1 MLRHKSIDNTMKC
14 IHSITFQEE
23 DYDETVATTPEE
35 IKQLSKLA
43 GQNTMK
49 TSLMTNKRI
58 STENPNDLTV
68 LKHLSNKYETI
79 GLNP

>member
-1 MLRHKSIDNTMKC
+1 MKY
-14 IHSITFQEE
+14 IHSKAFQEE
-23 DYDETVATTPEE
+23 DYDKTVATTPEE
-35 IKQLSKLA
+35 IRQLGKLA

-49 TSLMTNKRI
+49 SPLTSNKCI
-58 STENPNDLTV
+58 SIENPNDLTV

>member
-1 MLRHKSIDNTMKC
+1 
-14 IHSITFQEE
+14 
-23 DYDETVATTPEE
+23 
-35 IKQLSKLA
+35 
-43 GQNTMK
+43 MK